1 MNIWLRSQ
9 DGKRLISANTI
20 ELIEGFGGVTMYAND
35 KVVGK
40 FESLEYAKRVLDDI
54 QFIIEEGF
62 VFDEL
67 YKARRTTSETV
78 YQIPLDKEVFLI

>member
-9 DGKRLISANTI
+9 DEKRLISANTI
-20 ELIEGFGGVTMYAND
+20 ELIEGFVGVTMYAND

-78 YQIPLDKEVFLI
+78 YQIPLDKEVF

>member
-9 DGKRLISANTI
+9 DGKRLIYADTI

-35 KVVGK
+35 KVIGK
-40 FESLEYAKRVLDDI
+40 FEKLDFAKRVVDDI
-54 QFIIEEGF
+54 QFVIEEGF

-67 YKARRTTSETV
+67 YKSRRTTSELV
-78 YQIPLDKEVFLI
+78 YQIPLDKEVF

>member
-54 QFIIEEGF
+54 QFIIEEGY

-67 YKARRTTSETV
+67 YKSRRTTSETV
-78 YQIPLDKEVFLI
+78 YQIPLDKEVF

>member
-9 DGKRLISANTI
+9 DGKRLIYANTI

-40 FESLEYAKRVLDDI
+40 FESLEYAKIVLDDI
-54 QFIIEEGF
+54 HFIIEEGF

-78 YQIPLDKEVFLI
+78 YQIPLDKEVF

>member
-40 FESLEYAKRVLDDI
+40 FEKLDFAKKVLDDI

-78 YQIPLDKEVFLI
+78 YQIPLDKEVF

>member
-9 DGKRLISANTI
+9 DGKRLIYANTI

-67 YKARRTTSETV
+67 YKARRTTSEIV
-78 YQIPLDKEVFLI
+78 YQIPLDKEVF

>member
-40 FESLEYAKRVLDDI
+40 FESLDFAKRVVDDI
-54 QFIIEEGF
+54 QFVIEEGF

-67 YKARRTTSETV
+67 YKARRTTSEIV
-78 YQIPLDKEVFLI
+78 YQIPLDKEVF

>member
-40 FESLEYAKRVLDDI
+40 FESLDFAKRVVEDI
-54 QFIIEEGF
+54 QFVIEEGF

-67 YKARRTTSETV
+67 YKARRTTSEIV
-78 YQIPLDKEVFLI
+78 YQIPLEKEVF

>member
-40 FESLEYAKRVLDDI
+40 FEKLDFAKKVLDDI

-67 YKARRTTSETV
+67 YKARRTTSEIV
-78 YQIPLDKEVFLI
+78 YQIPLDKEVF

>member
-9 DGKRLISANTI
+9 DGKRLISADTI

-78 YQIPLDKEVFLI
+78 YQIPLDKEVF